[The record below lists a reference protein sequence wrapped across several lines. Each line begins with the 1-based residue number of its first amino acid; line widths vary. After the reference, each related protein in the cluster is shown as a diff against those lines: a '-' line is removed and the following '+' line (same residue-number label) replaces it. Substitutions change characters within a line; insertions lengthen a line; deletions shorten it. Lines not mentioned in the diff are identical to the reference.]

1 MAKNVLAA
9 QVNTSLM
16 EGTEATYTVDV
27 RDYCGAGV
35 DISLVTLACEVK
47 LESGELKDGVISW
60 DAETSTHILT
70 LPELPAGRHS
80 YEVYE
85 LLEDG
90 EHVALVQGWLGV
102 FTFDN
107 WQEPAF
113 STLSPNRTLRIAL
126 ADEKGHIEASWIA
139 TAAAEGFAYKAKQ
152 YALELRDAMP
162 DILAAKAF
170 MDSFDKALIE
180 YIKVIDGYLW
190 LGGVKTDNYLKGEDG
205 KIPTYGND
213 GYWYIG
219 DKRIGKARGEDGI
232 TPHITSDGYWAFGSE
247 KTNVRAAGKDG
258 INGSAMRRVLIQSLD
273 ELPKTEERGVYYY
286 LKDGEHY
293 DVYVWLEPDGWVCVG
308 EANDIATTEVY
319 GLVKLGMDT
328 QVDNGA
334 PVGRDAD
341 GQMSVPLAGEAV
353 AGTGKISSATEL
365 SSTRKD
371 GAIGLSA
378 DGKLMAAR
386 AEANKPGVVQPSRP
400 DTLARVLGIGIIPDG
415 TKVDGEDRSGLLG
428 CTRAQNDTYGMV
440 KVAYSS
446 TSASCDDITWNA
458 PVGMRDDMQQAVSDT
473 TDTWYRGANGI
484 LFIPLSE
491 GGALRWE
498 SSGQE
503 SRHEKK
509 WSTGGFL
516 KLQHT
521 SQFSSGELGLELE
534 SATVNLLAGVYIAS
548 SMQDT
553 RTAAVPNA
561 SSVVNYLSEHYY
573 GKSQVYTKQETL
585 TQIDYKLQSYASLSW
600 VQDRYM
606 TKGEIL
612 QDLRNKVNGQSGVLE
627 SIKALTASQRQN
639 LTSVDSKTL
648 YLVYAG

>member
-107 WQEPAF
+107 WQEPEF

-162 DILAAKAF
+162 LIEAAAAF
-170 MDSFDKALIE
+170 MKSFDEALRE
-180 YIKVIDGYLW
+180 HIKVVNDYLW
-190 LGGVKTDNYLKGEDG
+190 IGGVNTGHYLRGADGET
-205 KIPTYGND
+205 PRYGND
-213 GYWYIG
+213 GWWYIG
-219 DKRIGKARGEDGI
+219 SERVGQARGDDGI
-232 TPHITSDGYWAFGSE
+232 TPHITSDGYWAFGSQ

-258 INGSAMRRVLIQSLD
+258 INGSAMRRVVIDSIYN
-273 ELPKTEERGVYYY
+273 LPQEEERGVYYY
-286 LKDGEHY
+286 VRQEDNTFE
-293 DVYVWLEPDGWVCVG
+293 VYVWLENAGWTSIGPANNVAALNLATASEHGMMKFSAG
-308 EANDIATTEVY
+308 EQTD
-319 GLVKLGMDT
+319 
-328 QVDNGA
+328 GA
-334 PVGRDAD
+334 PVGWKQGDVATAI
-341 GQMSVPLAGEAV
+341 VPLAGTAV
-353 AGTGKISSATEL
+353 AGTGKISTDTQL
-365 SSTRKD
+365 SN
-371 GAIGLSA
+371 GGLIGLNSFNQLMVHTA
-378 DGKLMAAR
+378 TTEISGTAKL
-386 AEANKPGVVQPSRP
+386 
-400 DTLARVLGIGIIPDG
+400 
-415 TKVDGEDRSGLLG
+415 
-428 CTRAQNDTYGMV
+428 
-440 KVAYSS
+440 S
-446 TSASCDDITWNA
+446 TSA
-458 PVGMRDDMQQAVSDT
+458 
-473 TDTWYRGANGI
+473 I
-484 LFIPLSE
+484 LNDAGNI
-491 GGALRWE
+491 GVN
-498 SSGQE
+498 SSGQLQVPRADSWTWGVVRLSTYLDVTNTDATYLTSIGKAHDGTIAFNLLSNGAIKYSHGNANGWKTAGAAPGVPTAALKE
-503 SRHEKK
+503 AEKY
-509 WSTGGFL
+509 
-516 KLQHT
+516 
-521 SQFSSGELGLELE
+521 LGLST
-534 SATVNLLAGVYIAS
+534 SAQFNQDGNRLNLNAATTSNLAGVYLAT
-548 SMQDT
+548 SMTQTGAYALTGD
-553 RTAAVPNA
+553 V
-561 SSVVNYLSEHYY
+561 VVNYLSEHYY

-585 TQIDYKLQSYASLSW
+585 TQIEYKMQSYATLSW
-600 VQDRYM
+600 VQDNFM
-606 TKGEIL
+606 TRTQIQEE
-612 QDLRNKVNGQSGVLE
+612 LRNKVNGQSGVLE

>member
-35 DISLVTLACEVK
+35 DVSLVTLACEVK

-113 STLSPNRTLRIAL
+113 STLSPNRTLHIAL
-126 ADEKGHIEASWIA
+126 AGEKGHIEASWIA

-162 DILAAKAF
+162 LIESAAAF
-170 MDSFDKALIE
+170 MKSFDEALRE
-180 YIKVIDGYLW
+180 HIKVVNDYLW
-190 LGGVKTDNYLKGEDG
+190 IGGVNTGHYLKGADG
-205 KIPTYGND
+205 ETPRYGND
-213 GYWYIG
+213 GWWYIG
-219 DKRIGKARGEDGI
+219 SERVGQARGDDGI
-232 TPHITSDGYWAFGSE
+232 TPHITSDGYWAFGSQ

-258 INGSAMRRVLIQSLD
+258 INGAAMRRVLIQSLD
-273 ELPKTEERGVYYY
+273 ELPQAEERGVYYY

-308 EANDIATTEVY
+308 EANDIATSEVY
-319 GLVKLGMDT
+319 GLVKLGTDM

-341 GQMSVPLAGEAV
+341 GQMSVPLAGTAV
-353 AGTGKISSATEL
+353 AGSGKLSTNTQLSNGGLIGFNGSKQMMVHPATTGVSGSIKLGTSTEL
-365 SSTRKD
+365 TGGGMVGVNSAGNAMVPYATLDAAGCVKLGSQYRQSNPIPYIVGIGATQNHELANNYAFG
-371 GAIGLSA
+371 GAIQHR
-378 DGKLMAAR
+378 K
-386 AEANKPGVVQPSRP
+386 
-400 DTLARVLGIGIIPDG
+400 PDG
-415 TKVDGEDRSGLLG
+415 WRGSMAWLDAAMTANPGYYNDMFYSGLL
-428 CTRAQNDTYGMV
+428 T
-440 KVAYSS
+440 
-446 TSASCDDITWNA
+446 
-458 PVGMRDDMQQAVSDT
+458 
-473 TDTWYRGANGI
+473 
-484 LFIPLSE
+484 
-491 GGALRWE
+491 
-498 SSGQE
+498 SGQF
-503 SRHEKK
+503 
-509 WSTGGFL
+509 T
-516 KLQHT
+516 Q
-521 SQFSSGELGLELE
+521 SQNTGLELLPATE
-534 SATVNLLAGVYIAS
+534 STLAGVYLAT
-548 SMQDT
+548 SMTQTGAYALTGD
-553 RTAAVPNA
+553 V
-561 SSVVNYLSEHYY
+561 VVNYLSEHYY

-585 TQIDYKLQSYASLSW
+585 TQIEYKMQSYATLSW
-600 VQDRYM
+600 VQDNYM
-606 TKGEIL
+606 TRTEI
-612 QDLRNKVNGQSGVLE
+612 QQELRNKVNGQSGVLE

>member
-35 DISLVTLACEVK
+35 DVSLVTLACEVK

-126 ADEKGHIEASWIA
+126 AGEKGHIEASWIA

-162 DILAAKAF
+162 LIEAAAAF
-170 MDSFDKALIE
+170 MKSFDEALRE
-180 YIKVIDGYLW
+180 HIKVVNDYLW
-190 LGGVKTDNYLKGEDG
+190 IGGVNTGHYLKGADG
-205 KIPTYGND
+205 ETPRYGND
-213 GYWYIG
+213 DWWYIG
-219 DKRIGKARGEDGI
+219 SERVGQARGDDGI
-232 TPHITSDGYWAFGSE
+232 TPHITSDGYWAFGSQ

-258 INGSAMRRVLIQSLD
+258 INGAAMRRVLIQSLD

-308 EANDIATTEVY
+308 EANDIATSEVY
-319 GLVKLGMDT
+319 GLVKLGTDM

-341 GQMSVPLAGEAV
+341 GQMSVPLADTAV
-353 AGTGKISSATEL
+353 AGAGKL
-365 SSTRKD
+365 STSTQLSN
-371 GAIGLSA
+371 GGLIGLNSSKQLMVHTA
-378 DGKLMAAR
+378 TTDISGTAKL
-386 AEANKPGVVQPSRP
+386 
-400 DTLARVLGIGIIPDG
+400 
-415 TKVDGEDRSGLLG
+415 
-428 CTRAQNDTYGMV
+428 
-440 KVAYSS
+440 S
-446 TSASCDDITWNA
+446 TSAILNEA
-458 PVGMRDDMQQAVSDT
+458 GNVGV
-473 TDTWYRGANGI
+473 N
-484 LFIPLSE
+484 
-491 GGALRWE
+491 
-498 SSGQE
+498 SSGQLKVPRADSSTWGVVRLSTYLDVTNTDATYLNSIGKAHDGTIAFNLLSNGAIKYSHGNANGWKTAGAAPGVPTDALKE
-503 SRHEKK
+503 AEKY
-509 WSTGGFL
+509 
-516 KLQHT
+516 
-521 SQFSSGELGLELE
+521 LGLSTSGQFNQDGNRLNLNP
-534 SATVNLLAGVYIAS
+534 ATTSNLAGVYLAT
-548 SMQDT
+548 SMTQTGAYALTGD
-553 RTAAVPNA
+553 V
-561 SSVVNYLSEHYY
+561 VVNYLSEHYY

-585 TQIDYKLQSYASLSW
+585 TQIEYKMQSYATLSW
-600 VQDRYM
+600 VQDNFM
-606 TKGEIL
+606 TRTQIQQE
-612 QDLRNKVNGQSGVLE
+612 LRNKVNGQSGVLE

>member
-60 DAETSTHILT
+60 DAETSTHVLT

-162 DILAAKAF
+162 LIEAASAF
-170 MDSFDKALIE
+170 MKSFDEALIE

-205 KIPTYGND
+205 KTPTYGND

-219 DKRIGKARGEDGI
+219 DKRVGKAKGEDGI
-232 TPHITSDGYWAFGSE
+232 TPHITSDGYWAFGDN
-247 KTNVRAAGKDG
+247 KTSVRAAGKDG
-258 INGSAMRRVLIQSLD
+258 INGSAMRRVLINSLS
-273 ELPKTEERGVYYY
+273 ELPGTEERGVYYY

-308 EANDIATTEVY
+308 EANDIATSEVY
-319 GLVKLGMDT
+319 GLVKLGTDT

-334 PVGRDAD
+334 PVGRDSD

-353 AGTGKISSATEL
+353 AGTGKISSTTEL

-386 AEANKPGVVQPSRP
+386 AESNKPGVVQPSRP
-400 DTLARVLGIGIIPDG
+400 DNMARVLGVGIIPDG
-415 TKVDGEDRSGLLG
+415 TKVDGVDRSGQLG

-446 TSASCDDITWNA
+446 TSDKCDDITWNA
-458 PVGMRDDMQQAVSDT
+458 PVGMRDDMQQVVSDT

-498 SSGQE
+498 STGQA

-521 SQFSSGELGLELE
+521 NQFAEGSLGLELE
-534 SATVNLLAGVYIAS
+534 SATIDLLAGVYIAS

-553 RTAAVPNA
+553 RSAAVPNA
-561 SSVVNYLSEHYY
+561 SAVVNYLSEHYY

-585 TQIDYKLQSYASLSW
+585 TQIEYKMQSYATLSW
-600 VQDRYM
+600 VQDNYM
-606 TKGEIL
+606 TRTEI
-612 QDLRNKVNGQSGVLE
+612 QQELRNKVNGQSGVLE

>member
-16 EGTEATYTVDV
+16 EGTEATYTVNV

-35 DISLVTLACEVK
+35 DVSLVTLACEVK

-126 ADEKGHIEASWIA
+126 AGEKGHIEASWIA
-139 TAAAEGFAYKAKQ
+139 SAAAEGFAYKAKQ

-162 DILAAKAF
+162 LIEAAAAF
-170 MDSFDKALIE
+170 MKSFDEALRE
-180 YIKVIDGYLW
+180 HIKVVNDYLW
-190 LGGVKTDNYLKGEDG
+190 IGGVNTGHYLRGADGET
-205 KIPTYGND
+205 PRYGND
-213 GYWYIG
+213 GWWYIG
-219 DKRIGKARGEDGI
+219 SERVGQARGDDGI
-232 TPHITSDGYWAFGSE
+232 TPHITSDGYWAFGPQ

-258 INGSAMRRVLIQSLD
+258 INGAAMRRVLIQSLD
-273 ELPKTEERGVYYY
+273 ELPQAEELGVYYY

-308 EANDIATTEVY
+308 EANDIATSEVY
-319 GLVKLGMDT
+319 GLVKLGTDM

-341 GQMSVPLAGEAV
+341 GQMSVPLAGTAV
-353 AGTGKISSATEL
+353 AGAGKLSTNTQLSDGGLIGLNSSKQLMVHAATTGVSGSIKLGTSTEL
-365 SSTRKD
+365 TGGGMVGVNSAGNAMVPYATLDAAGCVKLGSQYGQSNPIPYIVGIGATQNHELANNYAFG
-371 GAIGLSA
+371 GAIQHR
-378 DGKLMAAR
+378 K
-386 AEANKPGVVQPSRP
+386 
-400 DTLARVLGIGIIPDG
+400 PDG
-415 TKVDGEDRSGLLG
+415 WRGSMEWLDAAMTANPGYYNDMFYSGLL
-428 CTRAQNDTYGMV
+428 T
-440 KVAYSS
+440 
-446 TSASCDDITWNA
+446 
-458 PVGMRDDMQQAVSDT
+458 
-473 TDTWYRGANGI
+473 
-484 LFIPLSE
+484 
-491 GGALRWE
+491 
-498 SSGQE
+498 SGQF
-503 SRHEKK
+503 
-509 WSTGGFL
+509 T
-516 KLQHT
+516 Q
-521 SQFSSGELGLELE
+521 SQNTGLELLPATE
-534 SATVNLLAGVYIAS
+534 STLAGVYLAT
-548 SMQDT
+548 SMTQTGAYALTGD
-553 RTAAVPNA
+553 V
-561 SSVVNYLSEHYY
+561 VVNYLSEHYY

-585 TQIDYKLQSYASLSW
+585 TQIEYKMQSYATLSW
-600 VQDRYM
+600 VQDNFM
-606 TKGEIL
+606 TRTEI
-612 QDLRNKVNGQSGVLE
+612 QQELRNKVNGQSGVLE

-639 LTSVDSKTL
+639 LTAVDSKTL

>member
-35 DISLVTLACEVK
+35 DVSLVTLACEVK
-47 LESGELKDGVISW
+47 LESGELKSGVISW

-162 DILAAKAF
+162 LIEAAAAF
-170 MDSFDKALIE
+170 MKSFDEALRE
-180 YIKVIDGYLW
+180 HIKVVNDYLW
-190 LGGVKTDNYLKGEDG
+190 IGGVNTGHFLKGADG
-205 KIPTYGND
+205 ETPRYGND
-213 GYWYIG
+213 GWWYIG
-219 DKRIGKARGEDGI
+219 SERVGQARGDDGI
-232 TPHITSDGYWAFGSE
+232 TPHITSDGYWAFGSQ
-247 KTNVRAAGKDG
+247 KTNTLAAGKDG
-258 INGSAMRRVLIQSLD
+258 INGAAMRRVLIQSLD
-273 ELPKTEERGVYYY
+273 ELPKAEERGVYYY

-308 EANDIATTEVY
+308 EANDIATSEVY
-319 GLVKLGMDT
+319 GLVKLGTDM

-341 GQMSVPLAGEAV
+341 GQMSVPLAGTAV
-353 AGTGKISSATEL
+353 AGAGKLSTNTQLSNGGLIGFNGSKQMVVHPATTGVSGSIKLGTSTEL
-365 SSTRKD
+365 TGGGMVGVNSAGNAMVPYATLDAAGCVKLGSQYGQSNPIPYIVGIGATQNHELANNYAFG
-371 GAIGLSA
+371 GAIQHR
-378 DGKLMAAR
+378 K
-386 AEANKPGVVQPSRP
+386 
-400 DTLARVLGIGIIPDG
+400 PDG
-415 TKVDGEDRSGLLG
+415 WRGSMEWLDAAMTANPGYYNDMFYSGLL
-428 CTRAQNDTYGMV
+428 T
-440 KVAYSS
+440 
-446 TSASCDDITWNA
+446 
-458 PVGMRDDMQQAVSDT
+458 
-473 TDTWYRGANGI
+473 
-484 LFIPLSE
+484 
-491 GGALRWE
+491 
-498 SSGQE
+498 SGQF
-503 SRHEKK
+503 
-509 WSTGGFL
+509 T
-516 KLQHT
+516 Q
-521 SQFSSGELGLELE
+521 SQNTGLELLPATE
-534 SATVNLLAGVYIAS
+534 STLAGVYLAT
-548 SMQDT
+548 SMTQTGAYALTGD
-553 RTAAVPNA
+553 V
-561 SSVVNYLSEHYY
+561 VVNYLSEHYY

-585 TQIDYKLQSYASLSW
+585 TQIEYKMQSYATLSW
-600 VQDRYM
+600 VQDNYM
-606 TKGEIL
+606 TRTQIQQE
-612 QDLRNKVNGQSGVLE
+612 LRNKVNGQSGVLE